1 MPSEISAIK
10 AREDMEVMK
19 EFAPDFSSME
29 DEDVAVF
36 AQNGNEE
43 ALEYL
48 LYKYKNVVRSK
59 ARSYFLVGAD
69 REDIIQEGMIGLYKA
84 IRDYKPERAA
94 SFHGFAE
101 LCITRHIISAVK
113 SATRLKHTPLNSYVS
128 LNKSVFDEDSDR
140 TLLDVL
146 PPTTE
151 QDPQELYIRR
161 ENRLAIEEKLTEILS
176 SFEWEVLNYY
186 LQDKSYQEISVIMH
200 RRAKSVDNA
209 LQRIKRKLEKYLN
222 ERQD

>member
-1 MPSEISAIK
+1 
-10 AREDMEVMK
+10 MEAKK
-19 EFAPDFSSME
+19 EAAADFTGLE
-29 DEDVAVF
+29 DEQIAVI
-36 AQNGNEE
+36 AQSGNED

-69 REDIIQEGMIGLYKA
+69 REDIVQEGMIGLYKA
-84 IRDYKPERAA
+84 IRDYNPNRAA

-101 LCITRHIISAVK
+101 LCITRHIISAIK

-146 PPTTE
+146 PPETE
-151 QDPQELYIRR
+151 QDPQELYIRQ
-161 ENRLAIEEKLTEILS
+161 ENRMAIEGKLTEILS
-176 SFEWEVLNYY
+176 GFERDVLNYY
-186 LQDKSYQEISVIMH
+186 LQDKSYQEISVLMQ

-209 LQRIKRKLEKYLN
+209 LQRIKRKLEKYLR
-222 ERQD
+222 EHQEW